1 MSNRIYIWALIGSLA
16 ALAFFGAGCTGT
28 GHLTQGDRLYA
39 GARVHLTKTDSTGS
53 VKLLKTDLKK
63 AVILPRPNKKILW
76 MRPGLVIFNMFK
88 NSRPKSLGSFIADR
102 MGEAPV
108 LYDAKIINRQRELLK
123 ERAANTG
130 FFKTRIIPSEKPK
143 KKTVKLHYEVQV
155 RAPRAM
161 VDKVE
166 YSLDSTTLTRRIFDL
181 RSESIVKQQQPYY
194 LENLLEER
202 QRLSDTLRNHGWY
215 YFSPEHLLFEADT
228 LHPPGDLNLRLHIKK
243 EVGERD
249 RQQYRIGSITVF
261 PDYDLAQKNDSTKLQ
276 SDTLFLGC
284 VKYVY
289 EELATRPEVINRQ
302 IYLRCGDLFSN
313 ADYQI
318 TIYRLLNLNLYKFVN
333 IRFEVSPGND
343 SLLDVRIYLT
353 PYRPQRVEGTI
364 SGVFSPSYYAGLRLG
379 ASYHHRNIFRG
390 AEALQLALNGA
401 YLRTNNNT
409 FEFEDFL
416 VSDATA
422 RLSLPY
428 MLFLPEKRS
437 LAFGATQFSI
447 RHEANRFKYNLP
459 DLGRFGLSF
468 QRLGAEGGYLWK
480 KNRRGSVIHAANP
493 LSLGLQYSTT
503 SDRNIRQQLIR
514 GIPADST
521 GASRALLTFLEF
533 KPNYTF
539 TLDQRLE
546 PAKRRMVYFRQRFAA
561 QASGYTRNRF
571 LPDDFSLE
579 SPFNLFLESDFRQYY
594 KTQGKNVLA
603 FRTAI
608 GAGIPL
614 RSNGTI
620 ALLDRFVIGGASS
633 VRAFAPRTV
642 GPGGQKR
649 ETTNTG
655 INVGNYTGNLLIESS
670 LEYRVPIGRYPELA
684 FFTDAGNIWLTSGPD
699 ATEASKFR
707 LKQFYKELALGAGLG
722 LRINLGFFVL
732 RLDMAFPLT
741 KPYLPAGQRWVAH
754 DLHFGQRT
762 WRKENLNWNFSFG
775 YPF

>member
-1 MSNRIYIWALIGSLA
+1 MSNRIYIWVLIGILA
-16 ALAFFGAGCTGT
+16 TLGILGSGCTGT
-28 GHLTQGDRLYA
+28 GHLSEGDRLYA
-39 GARVHLTKTDSTGS
+39 GARIKITKSDSIGS
-53 VKLLKTDLKK
+53 VKQLKTDLKK
-63 AVILPRPNKKILW
+63 VVILPRPNKKILW
-76 MRPGLVIFNMFK
+76 MRPGLVIFHMFK
-88 NSRPKSLGSFIADR
+88 NSRPKSLGSFIANR

-108 LYDAKIINRQRELLK
+108 LYDAKIVNRQRELLK

-130 FFKTRIIPSEKPK
+130 FFKTKIIPSEKPK
-143 KKTVKLHYEVQV
+143 KRTVKLSYEVQV
-155 RAPRAM
+155 RAPREL
-161 VDKVE
+161 VDKVM
-166 YSLDSTTLTRRIFDL
+166 YSLDSTTLTRKIYDL
-181 RSESIVKQQQPYY
+181 RSQSIVKQQQPYY

-215 YFSPEHLLFEADT
+215 FFSPDHFLFEADT
-228 LHPPGDLNLRLHIKK
+228 LHPPGDLNLTLRVKN
-243 EVGERD
+243 EVGKRD
-249 RQQYRIGSITVF
+249 RQQYRINSITVF
-261 PDYDLAQKNDSTKLQ
+261 PDYDLALKSDSTQQQK
-276 SDTLFLGC
+276 DTLYLGC

-289 EELATRPEVINRQ
+289 QDMATRPEVINRQ

-313 ADYQI
+313 SDYQI

-353 PYRPQRVEGTI
+353 PYRPERIEGTI
-364 SGVFSPSYYAGLRLG
+364 SAVFSPSYYAGLRLG
-379 ASYHHRNIFRG
+379 ALYHHRNIFSG
-390 AEALQLALNGA
+390 AEALHLALNGA
-401 YLRTNNNT
+401 YLRTNNKT

-428 MLFLPEKRS
+428 MLFLQEKRS

-459 DLGRFGLSF
+459 ELGRFGLSF

-503 SDRNIRQQLIR
+503 SDRSIRQQLIG
-514 GIPADST
+514 GIPDDST

-546 PAKRRMVYFRQRFAA
+546 PARKRMVYFRQRFAA
-561 QASGYTRNRF
+561 QASGYTPNKF
-571 LPDDFSLE
+571 LPADFPLE
-579 SPFNLFLESDFRQYY
+579 SPFNLFLESDYRQYY

-603 FRTAI
+603 FRAAI

-633 VRAFAPRTV
+633 VRAFAPRSV
-642 GPGGQKR
+642 GPGGQQR
-649 ETTNTG
+649 DTATTG
-655 INVGNYTGNLLIESS
+655 IKVGNYTGNLLIESS

-684 FFTDAGNIWLTSGPD
+684 FFADAGNIWLTSGPD

-732 RLDMAFPLT
+732 RLDVAFPLT
-741 KPYLPAGQRWVAH
+741 KPFLPEGQRWVGH
-754 DLHFGQRT
+754 DLHFGQRS
-762 WRKENLNWNFSFG
+762 WRRENLNWNFSFG